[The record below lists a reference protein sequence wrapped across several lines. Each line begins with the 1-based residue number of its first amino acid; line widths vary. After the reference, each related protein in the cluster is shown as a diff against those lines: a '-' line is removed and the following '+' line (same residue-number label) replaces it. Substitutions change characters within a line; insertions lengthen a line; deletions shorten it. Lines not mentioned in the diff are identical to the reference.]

1 MVQRLTRRF
10 AGFADNVMPAD
21 CGLDFEGISSPQS
34 PAITENNRI
43 CNGVVGGQ
51 AQMIVQES
59 TQGITQVKGS
69 EKVPTTPT
77 TPTARRQDLD
87 QNVHRPE
94 FCLWSH
100 NTFRP
105 KYTRY
110 LKAAQGEVGYVNRLR
125 DF

>member
-1 MVQRLTRRF
+1 
-10 AGFADNVMPAD
+10 MPAD

-34 PAITENNRI
+34 PAITENHRT

-59 TQGITQVKGS
+59 VRGMTQVTGS
-69 EKVPTTPT
+69 EKGQRHPPR
-77 TPTARRQDLD
+77 PPQDD
-87 QNVHRPE
+87 RISTKNFHRPE
-94 FCLWSH
+94 LRFCSH

-110 LKAAQGEVGYVNRLR
+110 LKAAQGEVGYIN
-125 DF
+125 